1 MVSSIRHKCVI
12 CKKLDGNLSVQTMGQ
27 LPEERLK
34 PSPPWH
40 NTAIDLFGP
49 LKIRDQ
55 VKRRTIG
62 KCYGVLFNCMSTRAV
77 HIDLAYDYSTEA
89 FLLVLRR
96 FASLRGY
103 PAKLYSDNGPQL
115 VSANE
120 ELRNMTKGWDMKK
133 LEEFGMIEGLKWEFT
148 PADAPWQNG
157 ISEALIKSVK
167 RAITAAIGQNIMIFS
182 ELQTVCFEV
191 ANLINERPIGRH
203 PTTPEDGA
211 YLCPNNILLGRVS
224 ARIPSGPFEGDANPH
239 HRFYFVQGIINA
251 FWNRWTRDF
260 FPSLLIK
267 QKWHTCKRDVK
278 VGDIVLIQ
286 DSNQVRGKWK
296 LGRVVTANP
305 GKDGKVR
312 KVEIQYKNPVLNEK
326 VQIYKGR
333 GYVTVERPVQRLVV
347 IVPVDEEDELQGQD

>member
-1 MVSSIRHKCVI
+1 M
-12 CKKLDGNLSVQTMGQ
+12 L
-27 LPEERLK
+27 
-34 PSPPWH
+34 
-40 NTAIDLFGP
+40 
-49 LKIRDQ
+49 
-55 VKRRTIG
+55 
-62 KCYGVLFNCMSTRAV
+62 
-77 HIDLAYDYSTEA
+77 
-89 FLLVLRR
+89 
-96 FASLRGY
+96 
-103 PAKLYSDNGPQL
+103 
-115 VSANE
+115 
-120 ELRNMTKGWDMKK
+120 
-133 LEEFGMIEGLKWEFT
+133 
-148 PADAPWQNG
+148 
-157 ISEALIKSVK
+157 
-167 RAITAAIGQNIMIFS
+167 FS

-211 YLCPNNILLGRVS
+211 YLCPNNILLGRAS
-224 ARIPSGPFEGDANPH
+224 ARIPSGPFEGDANPRR
-239 HRFYFVQGIINA
+239 RFYFVQGIINA

-305 GKDGKVR
+305 GRDGKVR

-347 IVPVDEEDELQGQD
+347 IVPVDEEDELQGQN